1 MYNVLLRDQQMLLML
16 VLKSVVVVVVQS
28 VWFYTFYHRVSVSCM
43 NIKKNVKAA
52 CALVAAGSSGREN
65 SCAGFVRSFSDTR

>member
-16 VLKSVVVVVVQS
+16 VLKSVVVVTQS